1 MIMNQGDLS
10 RCWKERGRSQS
21 PRGPVLKYVYTHMR
35 KGPVSGVS
43 IRYSQAFKMA
53 IVREV
58 EQEGKLR
65 SEVMAKYGIKG
76 KTTVSRWLGELGSG
90 KIGRI
95 IRVERP
101 EEVNETKRL
110 RDRVKRL
117 ETALADASMD
127 LAMEKGYLRIAC
139 ERAGI
144 VDVEEFKKKAGTN
157 ARVKS

>member
-1 MIMNQGDLS
+1 
-10 RCWKERGRSQS
+10 
-21 PRGPVLKYVYTHMR
+21 
-35 KGPVSGVS
+35 
-43 IRYSQAFKMA
+43 MA
-53 IVREV
+53 IVREL

-76 KTTVSRWLGELGSG
+76 QTTVNRWLSEFGSG

-117 ETALADASMD
+117 ESALADASMD

-144 VDVEEFKKKAGTN
+144 KDVEEFKKKADTN